1 MRFAVRVIY
10 QPASGGPAQ
19 TRLRLFGFSE
29 ASAMRPLTT
38 CDAIGVTLDELE
50 QEGEIAPLAPLA
62 VVAHGGLAAEAW
74 ANAERVKEQPCAA

>member
-1 MRFAVRVIY
+1 MRFAVRVFY
-10 QPASGGPAQ
+10 QRPAGGGAQ
-19 TRLRLFGFSE
+19 TRLRLFGFGE

-38 CDAIGVTLDELE
+38 VDAIGVTLDELE